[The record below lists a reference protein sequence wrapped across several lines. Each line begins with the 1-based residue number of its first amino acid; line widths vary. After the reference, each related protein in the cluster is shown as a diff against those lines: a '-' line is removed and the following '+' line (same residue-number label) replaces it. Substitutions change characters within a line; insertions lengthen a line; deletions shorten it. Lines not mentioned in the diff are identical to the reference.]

1 MKVEVVS
8 DYDYLSDF
16 EWKSATT
23 SWGTPRRN
31 SNIQGRINSTTKKFE
46 KGFGIHA
53 NGKITYDLSDKE
65 YDKFEALVGIDSSA
79 IQPNNNSSVTFK
91 IIADGKTLATT
102 NVIGYYDN
110 LAYISVPISGVKEL
124 IIEANDGGNGN
135 TADHC
140 IIVNPKLTT
149 NNGKPKITANEKF
162 LKLGD
167 TLDEMKDI
175 KAYDQEDGDLT
186 KNITIESNNFVP
198 NKIGRYEIVYKV
210 KDSNDNV
217 AIQKGYVTVSEDY
230 VVKKSKFG
238 KFNNLSSYNDEF
250 KLPIA
255 SVTNNAGHYGNS
267 KITNAIDGNINT
279 HWETGNQNSD
289 TFKNEV
295 IFDLGE
301 VQEISKMAY
310 GAREMRIIKVLQQ
323 NLKYMYLK
331 MNQGMIFI

>member
-1 MKVEVVS
+1 MGNTKKK
-8 DYDYLSDF
+8 F
-16 EWKSATT
+16 
-23 SWGTPRRN
+23 
-31 SNIQGRINSTTKKFE
+31 NIQGRINSTTKKFE

-186 KNITIESNNFVP
+186 KILQLNQTTLFQI
-198 NKIGRYEIVYKV
+198 
-210 KDSNDNV
+210 
-217 AIQKGYVTVSEDY
+217 
-230 VVKKSKFG
+230 
-238 KFNNLSSYNDEF
+238 
-250 KLPIA
+250 KL
-255 SVTNNAGHYGNS
+255 VDMKLYT
-267 KITNAIDGNINT
+267 K
-279 HWETGNQNSD
+279 
-289 TFKNEV
+289 
-295 IFDLGE
+295 
-301 VQEISKMAY
+301 
-310 GAREMRIIKVLQQ
+310 
-323 NLKYMYLK
+323 
-331 MNQGMIFI
+331 